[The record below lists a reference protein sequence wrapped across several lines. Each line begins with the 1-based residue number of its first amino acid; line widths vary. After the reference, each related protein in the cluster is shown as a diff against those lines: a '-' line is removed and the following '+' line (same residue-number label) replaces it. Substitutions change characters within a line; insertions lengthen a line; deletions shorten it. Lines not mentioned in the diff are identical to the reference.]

1 MAVAGVGS
9 GKSAKWG
16 GPACGH
22 SPHGYQP
29 ASPAPP
35 RFDQWV
41 QPYGSQSCKG
51 LRGEAANLLT
61 SPCTYDF
68 LDTHQHSPCKILQ
81 TNMNAS
87 ALITEF
93 SHLPFSVNWLGSTRQ
108 VTRWP
113 SVTLKQD
120 NICLVIAQGILQQL
134 RQNIKKESQ
143 TALLLSPLLSLILLR
158 ITES

>member
-61 SPCTYDF
+61 SPMYIRLSGYTPT
-68 LDTHQHSPCKILQ
+68 LTLLILQ
-81 TNMNAS
+81 NS
-87 ALITEF
+87 ADQHECQRLNYWVQSPSFFSELTGLYTSGNQMAFCDAKTGQYMLSDSPGDLTATETEHKEGEPNSSAFIPSAF
-93 SHLPFSVNWLGSTRQ
+93 SNFT
-108 VTRWP
+108 
-113 SVTLKQD
+113 
-120 NICLVIAQGILQQL
+120 
-134 RQNIKKESQ
+134 
-143 TALLLSPLLSLILLR
+143 
-158 ITES
+158 